1 MPSPITPEQR
11 DDLRSRLCD
20 NLAAVRFAGA
30 GESGDDNHQRASEVE
45 QKAFAAAEMLAS
57 EDARETVREY
67 SRAAG
72 ELMAQIVS
80 EAGEGTSR
88 DDDDDAAASSSSSS
102 SSEDEMGGLAGLI
115 QRLALKHREQGG
127 QLDGDGIP
135 MMPEPEPRQPLLT
148 SFDVAGVA
156 EYILSLIHI

>member
-1 MPSPITPEQR
+1 MTRRQVPVALSARRHSAMPSPITPEQR
-11 DDLRSRLCD
+11 DDLRSRLSD

-72 ELMAQIVS
+72 ELMAQIVA

-88 DDDDDAAASSSSSS
+88 ADDDDDADRRHRRHPPRTRWAASRDSSS
-102 SSEDEMGGLAGLI
+102 GW
-115 QRLALKHREQGG
+115 R
-127 QLDGDGIP
+127 
-135 MMPEPEPRQPLLT
+135 
-148 SFDVAGVA
+148 
-156 EYILSLIHI
+156 